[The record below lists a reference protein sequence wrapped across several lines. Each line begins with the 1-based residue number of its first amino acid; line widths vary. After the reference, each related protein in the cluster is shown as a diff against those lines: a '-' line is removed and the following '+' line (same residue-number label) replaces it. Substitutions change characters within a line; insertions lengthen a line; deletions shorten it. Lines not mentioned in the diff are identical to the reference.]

1 MHKENTM
8 KRKPIV
14 GMSLKIYVNRM
25 EEAKTLAKEMKKR
38 LGQMEDLDLFLI
50 PSMGTLYPV
59 AEILKDSAIRYGVQ
73 NIAPK
78 AQGAYTGEF
87 SIESAEDLSCS
98 LVELGHA
105 ERKALF
111 RETPEMINEKV
122 HLTLHYH
129 MWPIVCIGEREK
141 GEGRKEA
148 LKDQILSYMKGIS
161 PERFKDIVLAY
172 EPEWAIGQPEPAEA
186 SYVHESMALI
196 RDIVREHFGEKAS
209 SAVRLIYGGSAKKET
224 ALEIAQS
231 EDVDGLFIG
240 RFGHEMDNLEAI
252 VRNVRKAKEGV

>member
-1 MHKENTM
+1 M

-25 EEAKTLAKEMKKR
+25 EEAKIMAEEMLKR
-38 LGQMEDLDLFLI
+38 LGHLTDVDLFLI

-59 AEILKDSAIRYGVQ
+59 AEVLKGSTIRYGVQ

-78 AQGAYTGEF
+78 ENGAYTGEF

-105 ERKALF
+105 ERKSLF
-111 RETPEMINEKV
+111 METSEMINEKV
-122 HLTLHYH
+122 HLTLRYG

-141 GEGRKEA
+141 GEGRKDA
-148 LKDQILSYMKGIS
+148 LKEQILSYLKDVA
-161 PERFKDIVLAY
+161 PEAFRSIVLAY
-172 EPEWAIGQPEPAEA
+172 EPEWAIGQPEPAKA
-186 SYVHESMALI
+186 SYVHESMAII
-196 RDIVREHFGEKAS
+196 REIVKEDFGKEAS
-209 SAVRLIYGGSAKKET
+209 EEVRLIYGGSAKKET
-224 ALEIAQS
+224 ATEITRS

-240 RFGHEMDNLEAI
+240 RFGHNMDNLEAI
-252 VRNVRKAKEGV
+252 VTNVRKAKEGE

>member
-1 MHKENTM
+1 M

-25 EEAKTLAKEMKKR
+25 NEAEAMASEIRRR
-38 LGQMEDLDLFLI
+38 LGHLDDVDFFLI
-50 PSMGTLYPV
+50 PSMGTVYPV
-59 AEILKDSAIRYGVQ
+59 AQILKGSSIRYGVQ
-73 NIAPK
+73 NIAPEEN
-78 AQGAYTGEF
+78 GPFTGEF

-111 RETPEMINEKV
+111 QETPEMICKKV
-122 HLTLHYH
+122 HLTLKHG
-129 MWPIVCIGEREK
+129 MWPIVCIGERSK

-148 LKDQILSYMKGIS
+148 LKEQILSYLKNVS
-161 PERFKDIVLAY
+161 PESFKEIVLAY

-196 RDIVREHFGEKAS
+196 RDIVREYYGEEAS
-209 SAVRLIYGGSAKKET
+209 TKVRLIYGGSAKKET

-240 RFGHEMDNLEAI
+240 RFGHQVDNLEAI
-252 VRNVRKAKEGV
+252 VENVRKAKRSV